1 MITFA
6 TEKWSDFW
14 RDGIKLFPEHYHAL
28 STDGKMF
35 DMSINWERYAEF
47 EASGILYVFTI
58 RDNGL
63 LTGYLIMMTLPHL
76 HYVSSGLMAHT
87 DMYWVTPEY
96 RKGGNGAK
104 LFMYAERE
112 LRKMG
117 CVKMYTS
124 CKVKEDHSQ
133 MFKMLGFNP
142 TDYIFTKV
150 LV

>member
-14 RDGIKLFPEHYHAL
+14 KDGIKLFPEHYHSL
-28 STDGKMF
+28 SMDKAKFKMA
-35 DMSINWERYAEF
+35 MHWERYAELDS
-47 EASGILYVFTI
+47 AGVLYVFTI
-58 RDNGL
+58 RDTGSL
-63 LTGYLIMMTLPHL
+63 AGYLVIMVLPHL
-76 HYVSSGLMAHT
+76 HYVSSGPMAHT
-87 DMYWVTPEY
+87 DMYWVTPKY

-104 LFMYAERE
+104 LFMYAENE
-112 LRKMG
+112 LKKMG

-133 MFKMLGFNP
+133 MFKMLGFNL
-142 TDYIFTKV
+142 TDYFFTKV